1 MWNVQLLN
9 LLPERNGTGNCI
21 VELIRRLSKSVAVC
35 GSHYCRHTR
44 KARHRRGTDHPS
56 KLVPRKS
63 KLNRCIAGF
72 INLCQFFCKCPCV
85 FDSLATS
92 LAHVG
97 LHRVSCVANEG
108 RVAVTPNEGWASVI
122 DVSTFN
128 LFHWRRLNTVHYHR
142 VPSIVEIE
150 TNCLTIGTFV
160 FHPWFLCFHCVPLA
174 HSTTNVGGHKVLPI
188 PKEDLIAYCFD
199 VCRLISSNTRI
210 ACVAREARLVPL
222 LQIHVVSELFYC
234 LPQQQLEFSTSPNMV
249 LRTFDRMP
257 SAPIKI
263 SPFTLV
269 PSVKIA
275 STPPSGKFVY
285 VTTSLP
291 LVTVLSSRRSYRRS
305 RSS

>member
-222 LQIHVVSELFYC
+222 LSKHGLTDIRPDAVSSNQDIPLYSGTIRQDCFNSSIRQVCVCNDLLAPRHSALLQAFIQKVQKFIATEHYC
-234 LPQQQLEFSTSPNMV
+234 
-249 LRTFDRMP
+249 
-257 SAPIKI
+257 
-263 SPFTLV
+263 
-269 PSVKIA
+269 
-275 STPPSGKFVY
+275 
-285 VTTSLP
+285 
-291 LVTVLSSRRSYRRS
+291 
-305 RSS
+305 